1 MADVFTGATSA
12 ASTGQMSNQVL
23 TAYQRSAFFALREGV
38 IFDQFAKVKPGN
50 VTSPG
55 NPVSFLFWSDMS
67 QATTALT
74 ETVDVD
80 AVALSDSQVTVTPAE
95 YGNAVLLTI
104 RLQTDDFL
112 IGFDADVANLLN
124 FNLVDTIDVLARA
137 AIDGGTNVTFGDSA
151 TTVTSVV
158 AADDLT
164 VAFVRQARTKL
175 RKASV
180 MPWDGSS
187 YAGILH
193 PDVAYDLKTE
203 TGDGSW
209 LSASQYNE
217 SGVSGIWNDEIGTF
231 AGIRFIESP
240 RAKLEADAASG
251 SVDAYT
257 SYFFGQEF
265 LAKAESI
272 PPHMVLGPVT
282 DKLRRFQPLGWHAYV
297 GWDTL
302 REAALQRYVTSSTIG
317 SNT

>member
-12 ASTGQMSNQVL
+12 ASTGQLSNQVL

-38 IFDQFAKVKPGN
+38 VFDQFAKVKPGN

-80 AVALSDSQVTVTPAE
+80 AVALSDSLVTVTPAE

-104 RLQTDDFL
+104 RIQTDDFL

-124 FNLVDTIDVLARA
+124 YNLVDTIDTLARTA
-137 AIDGGTNVTFGDSA
+137 ADGGTNVYFADGA

-164 VAFVRQARTKL
+164 VAYVRQQRAAL

-180 MPWDGSS
+180 MPWDGQS
-187 YAGILH
+187 YAGIIH
-193 PDVAYDLKTE
+193 PDVAYDLKGE

-209 LSASQYNE
+209 SNTAVYNE
-217 SGVSGIWNDEIGTF
+217 EGKRIWNDEIGTF
-231 AGIRFIESP
+231 ANIRFMESP
-240 RAKLEADAASG
+240 RALLTADGASG
-251 SVDAYT
+251 TVDAYT
-257 SYFFGQEF
+257 TYFFGQEF

-302 REAALQRYVTSSTIG
+302 REAALRRVVSASTIG

>member
-12 ASTGQMSNQVL
+12 AGSGQLTNQVL

-38 IFDQFAKVKPGN
+38 VFDQFAKVKPGDL
-50 VTSPG
+50 TSPG
-55 NPVSFLFWSDMS
+55 NPVKFLFWSDMS

-80 AVALSDSQVTVTPAE
+80 AVGLSDSLVTVTPAE

-104 RLQTDDFL
+104 RIQTDDFL

-124 FNLVDTIDVLARA
+124 YNMVDTIDVLARTA
-137 AIDGGTNVTFGDSA
+137 VDGGTNVEYSGTTTGESSVLA
-151 TTVTSVV
+151 T
-158 AADDLT
+158 DDLT
-164 VAFVRQARTKL
+164 VALVRKKRAQL
-175 RKASV
+175 RGASV

-187 YAGILH
+187 YAAIIH
-193 PDVAYDLKTE
+193 PDVAYDLKSE

-209 LSASQYNE
+209 TAAAQYSE
-217 SGVSGIWNDEIGTF
+217 VSRIWNDEIGQF
-231 AGIRFIESP
+231 AGIRFVESP
-240 RAKLEADAASG
+240 RAKVNTDGGSG
-251 SVDAYT
+251 TVDTYT
-257 SYFFGQEF
+257 TYFFGQEF

-282 DKLRRFQPLGWHAYV
+282 DKLRRFQPLGWHTYA

-302 REAALQRYVTSSTIG
+302 REAALRRVISASTIG
-317 SNT
+317 SN

>member
-1 MADVFTGATSA
+1 MADVFTGATTA
-12 ASTGQMSNQVL
+12 ASTGQLSNQVL

-38 IFDQFAKVKPGN
+38 VFDQFAKVKPGN

-67 QATTALT
+67 VATTALT

-80 AVALSDSQVTVTPAE
+80 AVALSDSLVTVTPAE

-104 RLQTDDFL
+104 RIQTDDFL
-112 IGFDADVANLLN
+112 VGFDADVANLLN
-124 FNLVDTIDVLARA
+124 YNLVDTIDVLARTA
-137 AIDGGTNVTFGDSA
+137 ADGGTNVYFADGA
-151 TTVTSVV
+151 TTATSIV

-164 VAFVRQARTKL
+164 VAYVRTQRAAL
-175 RKASV
+175 RSASV
-180 MPWDGSS
+180 LPWDGQS
-187 YAGILH
+187 YAGIIH
-193 PDVAYDLKTE
+193 PDVAYDLKGE

-209 LSASQYNE
+209 SNTAVYNE
-217 SGVSGIWNDEIGTF
+217 EGKRIWNDEIGTF
-231 AGIRFIESP
+231 ANIRFMETP
-240 RAKLEADAASG
+240 RALLTADGASG
-251 SVDAYT
+251 TVDAYT
-257 SYFFGQEF
+257 TYFFGQEF

-282 DKLRRFQPLGWHAYV
+282 DKLRRFQPLGWHAYC

-302 REAALQRYVTSSTIG
+302 REAALRRVVSASTIG